1 MKQLSLENL
10 RTFVT
15 IVELDGFTRAGE
27 ILGRSQPAVSLQIKK
42 LEDQLGTRLFQ
53 KEGQRQIV
61 NQAGKKLYEMAI
73 PLLQQNDHIIQFF
86 TQIPLSGQLRLG
98 IPSEFATRLL
108 PSIIG
113 AFNNLYPDVTLEVT
127 SSLSAHLRKK
137 HINRAF
143 DLMLTINTDADANL
157 DTSSTENLL
166 LDELVWVGKTG
177 HTNLPDNIPLVVAP
191 EGCRYRER
199 LLQVL
204 TAHHL
209 DSSIRYTISDITGIT
224 AAIREGLGITAL
236 ARSTVP
242 DELQILEDSLL
253 PSLGNIAIRLDVNSN
268 QNQEAVQKL
277 EEFIRSRLTQQ
288 LS

>member
-10 RTFVT
+10 RTFIT

-27 ILGRSQPAVSLQIKK
+27 VLGRSQPAVSLQIKK
-42 LEDQLGTRLFQ
+42 LEEQLGTRLFR

-61 NQAGKKLYEMAI
+61 NQSGKQLYEMAI
-73 PLLQQNDHIIQFF
+73 PLLQKNDQIIQFF
-86 TQIPLSGQLRLG
+86 TDSPVSGQLRLG
-98 IPSEFATRLL
+98 IPSEFATQLL

-127 SSLSAHLRKK
+127 SSLSAHLKKK
-137 HINRAF
+137 HINTAF
-143 DLMLTINTDADANL
+143 DLMLTINTDADARGTDNFML
-157 DTSSTENLL
+157 D
-166 LDELVWVGKTG
+166 DLVWVGKPG
-177 HTNLPDNIPLVVAP
+177 QAQLPETLPLVVAP

-204 TAHHL
+204 ATNKIR
-209 DSSIRYTISDITGIT
+209 SSIRYTISDITGIA
-224 AAIREGLGITAL
+224 AAIKEGLGITAL

-242 DELQILEDSLL
+242 EGLQILEDTDL
-253 PSLGNIAIRLDVNSN
+253 PALGKIAISLDVNTD

-277 EEFIRSRLTQQ
+277 EEFIRSRLPQQ
-288 LS
+288 TA